1 MTKKTINLG
10 SVVDDSTGDY
20 LREGG
25 VKINENFEDAYS
37 NLGDGTEFHP
47 AGAWKTRARADGASF
62 TPEFG
67 KQYNINTLGGSIS
80 ITLPKG
86 SAADYGRVIKLR
98 DVHASWGT
106 NPVTIKPTSGDS
118 LGGSTNPVVFNGD
131 FTTLEFVYSSPAT
144 WRYVSNM
151 KLDSLPK
158 TSGAGVIVKT
168 FKVTASAYVDGFFT
182 NISATG
188 YNTSAVQVYR
198 NGTLLTYDPTS
209 NFTNSDYGSKSGTD
223 MVELNGIDIYIPYVV
238 NGDVVTVISYTKD
251 VTAAPVSYVRYDV
264 LMIDPNWNP
273 ATPVLGQ
280 SMLVKSDGTYT
291 LTDLGRPGDEEFNPN
306 AFQLLLNGT
315 LLVQSGKAT
324 LSPTGN
330 EDYTLKTDGSGKW
343 NTFTISPELAN
354 DDILTVVY
362 FNNELGSILGWEGVD
377 GIKTRSS
384 QIFLNTEYRFTRSN
398 KIRYTN
404 TAAPSAATAVEVPG
418 SETNIRFENVVQLLE
433 SIYPVGSVYIN
444 ANNPNNPAS
453 YMGFGQWAAYGKGRA
468 IFGFDGALDSQG
480 NPDPLFGVNDAVVDV
495 NGVPLKVAGNEIGQ
509 RQIELMK
516 ENIPQLESSVEFMK
530 SGGTTGDIN
539 LSGCVPMPGG
549 DTAPLATYQLE
560 TAVVNAPAVAGQK
573 PTDITII
580 PPGITA
586 YMWVR
591 VA

>member
-20 LREGG
+20 LRQGG
-25 VKINENFEDAYS
+25 IKINENFEDAYS

-47 AGAWKTRARADGASF
+47 AGAWKTHTFANGSSF
-62 TPEFG
+62 TPVFG
-67 KQYNINTLGGSIS
+67 KQYNINTLGGSVS

-106 NPVTIKPTSGDS
+106 NSVTIKPTSGDS

-168 FKVTASAYVDGFFT
+168 FKVTASAFADGYFT

-209 NFTNSDYGSKSGTD
+209 NFANSDYGSKSGTS
-223 MVELNGIDIYIPYVV
+223 MAVLNGVDIYIPYVV

-264 LMIDPNWNP
+264 QMIDSNWNP
-273 ATPVLGQ
+273 QTPVAGQ
-280 SMLVKSDGTYT
+280 SMLVKSNGTYT
-291 LTDLGRPGDEEFNPN
+291 LTDLGRPSDEEFNPN
-306 AFQLLLNGT
+306 AFQLLINGT
-315 LLVQSGKAT
+315 LLVESGKAN
-324 LSPTGN
+324 LSASGD
-330 EDYTLKTDGSGKW
+330 EDYTLKTDASGKW
-343 NTFTISPELAN
+343 NTFTISPVLSNE
-354 DDILTVVY
+354 DVLTVVY
-362 FNNELGSILGWEGVD
+362 FNNELGSILEWDGVD
-377 GIKTRSS
+377 GIKTRAS
-384 QIFLNTEYRFTRSN
+384 QIFLNTEYRFNRSN

-404 TAAPSAATAVEVPG
+404 TANPSATTAAVVPG

-433 SIYPVGSVYIN
+433 SIYPVGSIYIN
-444 ANNPNNPAS
+444 ANNAANPAT
-453 YMGFGQWAAYGKGRA
+453 YMGFGQWAAYAKGRA
-468 IFGFDGALDSQG
+468 VFGFDGTLDAQG
-480 NPDPLFGVNDAVVDV
+480 NPDPLFGINTAALDADG
-495 NGVPLKVAGNEIGQ
+495 NPLKVAGNQIGE
-509 RQIELMK
+509 RQIELTK
-516 ENIPQLESSVEFMK
+516 ENIPQLESSIEFMK
-530 SGGTTGDIN
+530 SGGASGDIN

-549 DTAPLATYQLE
+549 ETAPLATYELE
-560 TAVVNAPAVAGQK
+560 KVQVNAPAVAGQK
-573 PTDITII
+573 PADITII